1 MVDNA
6 IKYTN
11 KGGVK
16 ITLDYKIEDNIN
28 YILISVHDSGIGIAE
43 EDQQMIFDAFR
54 QASEGYNRNY
64 EGFGLGL
71 TIAQKTIQL
80 MNGRITVE
88 STPNAGSVFTIWLPF
103 KTIK

>member
-1 MVDNA
+1 
-6 IKYTN
+6 
-11 KGGVK
+11 
-16 ITLDYKIEDNIN
+16 
-28 YILISVHDSGIGIAE
+28 
-43 EDQQMIFDAFR
+43 
-54 QASEGYNRNY
+54 RNY